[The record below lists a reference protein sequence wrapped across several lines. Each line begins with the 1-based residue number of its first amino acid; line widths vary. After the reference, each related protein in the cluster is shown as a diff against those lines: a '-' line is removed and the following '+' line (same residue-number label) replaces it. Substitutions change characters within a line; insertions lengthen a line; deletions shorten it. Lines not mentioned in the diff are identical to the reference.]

1 MNSEDPTLK
10 IQQLEKAIAAQENLR
25 GTVDDAVIEATID
38 ALRHQIDELS
48 QEANPAEQ
56 RKLAT
61 ILFVDVAD
69 STQLLLDVD
78 PEDHMAVMDNALRQ
92 LAEPV
97 VEHGGKINRFMGD
110 GYLAV
115 FGLPRAKE
123 NDPEMAVR
131 AGLAVLE
138 KSHTIARNLEDERG
152 LKNFQVRVGI
162 NTGFVMAG
170 GYTEAENTIMGTA
183 VNLAKR
189 VEDAAPPGG
198 LLVSHDTYQQV
209 RGLFNFE
216 KAESIQMKGFDEPVQ
231 VYLVRGAMP
240 HTFRAST
247 RGIEG
252 IETPLIGREKELT
265 DLQNT
270 FSTIENNPDS
280 PFITIMGEAGM
291 GKSRLLQEFEN
302 WLSQGGFNVALFK
315 GRATLDTLELPYGLL
330 RDLFASQFE
339 IMDDDS
345 LSTVR
350 KKVADNFSPYAQE
363 LGIFEQA
370 AHFVGH
376 MLGYDFSNSPYVQ
389 SMLDTPRQLHDQGLN
404 YLVQYFKA
412 VSQDKS
418 VAIFLDDIHWADEST
433 LDTFIYLH
441 EQLAGQPVMMIAL
454 SRPSLLEKRPT
465 WGDMVAHQRIDLL
478 PLSTL
483 QCQQLVG
490 EVLYKVENIPSSL
503 SNLIIKNAEGN
514 PYYLEELIKML
525 MEDGVISTDDPV
537 WQIESE
543 RLNDIRIPAT
553 LTGVLQARLD
563 SLPPDERTA
572 LQQASVIGR
581 TFWEAAV
588 SYLSAENG
596 QDIKHLPAP
605 DEIIRS
611 LSRLEHREMIS
622 ENKTSTFSNT
632 KEYAF
637 QHTLL
642 LDVTYESV
650 LRKKRQSYHALI
662 ADWLIEQRKERSGE
676 LSGLIATHLEKAG
689 KKLEALEYFHQA
701 AESANLNYAIDEA
714 VEFYRHALSLVPETD
729 LDKKY
734 SILLGSEKAL
744 SLKGNIELQQ
754 TMLDQLIQT
763 ADLLDDDRKRA
774 EVQLRKA
781 WFAFFTSNS
790 QDMIRSADKALGF
803 LSSTK
808 NHQLEWEVYYAL
820 GWAYMLQDNLDV
832 ALEHA
837 ESALKLAR
845 LIQSKRCEA
854 NTLNILGS
862 IKSKQGELLQSY
874 EYMNG
879 ALKLV
884 REMNDQERVL
894 TAQINLSATLV
905 AMGKLKTAQ
914 ELLEQ
919 SLKIG
924 REKGDIHVLTTA
936 LINLAWATSA
946 QGMWQPSVEYVEEGL
961 VLMRKQEHIEAVAEG
976 LHWLGN
982 ALLGLGKPEKAIE
995 AFGESIAIRKE
1006 IQLPHLEIES
1016 TAGLAK
1022 AKLDLGDLTGAKA
1035 VVDQILSYLDQGNS
1049 LQKTWEP
1056 VLVYWRCIQVLE
1068 AVGNPRSE
1076 DLINE
1081 AFQIL
1086 TAQANKLPE
1095 GEYRQNYLT
1104 NLPGHQEIM
1113 RRWEEISKA

>member
-1 MNSEDPTLK
+1 MTPEDPNLR

-25 GTVDDAVIEATID
+25 GTIEDAVIEATIA

-48 QEANPAEQ
+48 LEASPAEQ

-61 ILFVDVAD
+61 IMFVDVAD

-97 VEHGGKINRFMGD
+97 VEHGGRINRFMGD

-115 FGLPRAKE
+115 FGLPIAKE

-131 AGLAVLE
+131 TGLAVLK
-138 KSHTIARNLEDERG
+138 KSQTIAQALEDERG

-198 LLVSHDTYQQV
+198 LLISHDTYQQV
-209 RGLFNFE
+209 RGLFNIE

-231 VYLVRGAMP
+231 VFLVKGAKP
-240 HTFRAST
+240 HNFRAST

-252 IETPLIGREKELT
+252 IETPLIGREKELAG
-265 DLQNT
+265 LQNS
-270 FSTIENNPDS
+270 FLEMEKSS
-280 PFITIMGEAGM
+280 QSRFITIIGEAGI

-302 WLSQGGFNVALFK
+302 WLTQRGANTTLFK
-315 GRATLDTLELPYGLL
+315 GRATLDTMELPYGLL
-330 RDLFASQFE
+330 RDLFATHFE

-345 LSTVR
+345 ISTVR
-350 KKVADNFSPYAQE
+350 KKVTDNFSPYADE
-363 LGIFEQA
+363 LGNFEQA
-370 AHFVGH
+370 AHFIGH
-376 MLGYDFSNSPYVQ
+376 LLGYDFSHSQYVR

-412 VSQDKS
+412 VSQDKL
-418 VAIFLDDIHWADEST
+418 VAIFLDDIHWSDEST
-433 LDTFIYLH
+433 LDTLVYLN
-441 EQLAGQPVMMIAL
+441 EQLTGQPILMIAL

-465 WGDMVAHQRIDLL
+465 WGDMSAHQRLDLL
-478 PLSTL
+478 PLSTN
-483 QCQQLVG
+483 QCQLLVN
-490 EVLYKVENIPSSL
+490 EVLHKVENIPSSL
-503 SNLIIKNAEGN
+503 SNLIVKNAEGN

-525 MEDGVISTDDPV
+525 MEDGVISTNDPV
-537 WQIESE
+537 WQIETE
-543 RLNDIRIPAT
+543 QLNLVRIPAT

-563 SLPPDERTA
+563 SLPLDERTV

-581 TFWEAAV
+581 TFWEAAI
-588 SYLSAENG
+588 SYLAADNE
-596 QDIKHLPAP
+596 QDTKYQPASE
-605 DEIIRS
+605 EIIR
-611 LSRLEHREMIS
+611 LLNMLERREMIT
-622 ENKTSTFSNT
+622 ENVTSTFSNT
-632 KEYAF
+632 KEFAF
-637 QHTLL
+637 KHALL
-642 LDVTYESV
+642 MDVTYESV
-650 LRKKRQSYHALI
+650 LRKKRQTYHSLI

-689 KKLEALEYFHQA
+689 KKLKAMEYFHQA
-701 AESANLNYAIDEA
+701 AEAADSNYAIDEA

-729 LDKKY
+729 LDTKY
-734 SILLGSEKAL
+734 TILRGTEKAL

-754 TMLDQLIQT
+754 TMLDELIRT
-763 ADLLDDDRKRA
+763 ADLLDDDQKRA

-781 WFAFFTSNS
+781 WFAFFTSNFH
-790 QDMIRSADKALGF
+790 DMIHSADKALHL
-803 LSSTK
+803 LSSTT

-820 GWAYMLQDNLDV
+820 GWAYMLQDNLDL
-832 ALEHA
+832 ALEYT
-837 ESALKLAR
+837 ETALKLAR
-845 LIQSKRCEA
+845 LIKSKRCEA

-874 EYMNG
+874 EHMNA

-884 REMNDQERVL
+884 REKNDQERVL
-894 TAQINLSATLV
+894 TAQINLSATLI
-905 AMGKLKTAQ
+905 AMGRLKTAQ
-914 ELLEQ
+914 DLLEQ

-924 REKGDIHVLTTA
+924 REKGDIHVITTA
-936 LINLAWATSA
+936 LINLAWATSV
-946 QGMWQPSVEYVEEGL
+946 QGLWQRSVEYVEEGL
-961 VLMRKQEHIEAVAEG
+961 ALIRTQEHIEALAEG

-1006 IQLPHLEIES
+1006 IQLPHLVMES
-1016 TAGLAK
+1016 NAGLAK
-1022 AKLDLGDLTGAKA
+1022 AKLDLDDLTGAKA
-1035 VVDQILSYLDQGNS
+1035 VVDQILSYLDQGYS

-1068 AVGNPRSE
+1068 AVGDTRSQKLLE
-1076 DLINE
+1076 DGFKILI
-1081 AFQIL
+1081 
-1086 TAQANKLPE
+1086 AQANKLPE
-1095 GEYRQNYLT
+1095 GEYRQNYLK

-1113 RRWEEISKA
+1113 RRWEDISKA